1 MAYGNMI
8 NESTGSSNRL
18 LSDKTM
24 TLTKLNTD
32 VIPSFLGEEN
42 PTFIVHIYIYIG
54 CPEFKAYVLHREI
67 P

>member
-8 NESTGSSNRL
+8 NESTRSSNRW

-24 TLTKLNTD
+24 TLTKLNTN
-32 VIPSFLGEEN
+32 VIPSFLVEEKSLLCSG
-42 PTFIVHIYIYIG
+42 YIQDVL
-54 CPEFKAYVLHREI
+54 EFKAYVLHREI